1 MAVITISRQY
11 GAGAM
16 ALGRMLAEK
25 RGYTLA
31 SREIVQGIADKA
43 KVSTDFVLTVEKEAG
58 TTLSRFMTRIISS
71 RGMVSKLLRDD
82 SGYLDEK
89 LYLDYLVLTV
99 VQIADEG
106 DAVIMGRG
114 SQYILRTHPDTVH
127 ILLVDE
133 FENRV
138 KRVEKREKISRES
151 AERIVRHE
159 DKRRLNLYHRLGK
172 QDFDN
177 PSLYHMVL
185 NMDRISLP
193 QAFEMVNHLLQ
204 SLDRPKPAAGSGASK
219 KART

>member
-71 RGMVSKLLRDD
+71 RGMVNKLLRDD
-82 SGYLDEK
+82 SGYIDEK

-106 DAVIMGRG
+106 NAIIMGRG

-133 FENRV
+133 FQNRV
-138 KRVEKREKISRES
+138 RRVEKREKINRES
-151 AERIVRHE
+151 AERMVRHE

-172 QDFDN
+172 QDFES

-185 NMDRISLP
+185 NMDRVSRP
-193 QAFEMVNHLLQ
+193 QAFDMINHLLE
-204 SLDRPKPAAGSGASK
+204 SLDHSKPEEG
-219 KART
+219 

>member
-31 SREIVQGIADKA
+31 SRDIVQQIADKA
-43 KVSTDFVLTVEKEAG
+43 KVSTDFVLAVEKEAG
-58 TTLSRFMTRIISS
+58 TKLSRFMTRIISS
-71 RGMVSKLLRDD
+71 RGMVNKILRDD
-82 SGYLDEK
+82 SGYIDEK

-106 DAVIMGRG
+106 NAVIMGRG
-114 SQYILRTHPDTVH
+114 SQYILKTHPDAVH

-138 KRVEKREKISRES
+138 NRVAKREKLSHES
-151 AERIVRHE
+151 AVHIVTHE
-159 DKRRLNLYHRLGK
+159 DKRRHNLYHRLGK
-172 QDFDN
+172 QDFDS

-185 NMDRISLP
+185 NMNRVSRP
-193 QAFEMVNHLLQ
+193 QAFEMINHLLKPWDH
-204 SLDRPKPAAGSGASK
+204 SKPAAE
-219 KART
+219 

>member
-71 RGMVSKLLRDD
+71 RGMVNKLLRDD
-82 SGYLDEK
+82 SGYIDEK

-106 DAVIMGRG
+106 NAIIMGRG

-133 FENRV
+133 FQNRV
-138 KRVEKREKISRES
+138 RRVEKREKINRES
-151 AERIVRHE
+151 AERMVRHE

-172 QDFDN
+172 QDFDS

-185 NMDRISLP
+185 NMDRISRP
-193 QAFEMVNHLLQ
+193 QAFDMINHLLE
-204 SLDRPKPAAGSGASK
+204 SLDHSKPEEG
-219 KART
+219 